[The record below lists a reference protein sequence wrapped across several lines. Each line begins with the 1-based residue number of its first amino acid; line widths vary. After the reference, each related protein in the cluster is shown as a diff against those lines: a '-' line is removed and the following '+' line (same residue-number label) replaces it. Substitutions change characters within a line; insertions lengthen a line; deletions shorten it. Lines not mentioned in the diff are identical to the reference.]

1 MSVNSPYQVVWL
13 NTPWEWCEHALTVI
27 CDFHLANGTR
37 VHITEQNLGEL
48 KLIDNALCC
57 SVLDLLKFQS
67 RFEVDKDGYGFVT
80 CPWVHEHVTD
90 EYPSAR
96 INVHDRR
103 FTCIHPSCVKRTFDE
118 ALSQLAHS
126 AAEAVLSANSEE
138 KTPCPQK

>member
-37 VHITEQNLGEL
+37 VHITEQNLGEP
-48 KLIDNALCC
+48 KIIKNALCF
-57 SVLDLLKFQS
+57 SVLDLMSVQS
-67 RFEVDKDGYGFVT
+67 RCAISGKQYATVP
-80 CPWVHEHVTD
+80 CPWIHEHVAD
-90 EYPSAR
+90 HYPDAR
-96 INVHDRR
+96 FDVINRQ